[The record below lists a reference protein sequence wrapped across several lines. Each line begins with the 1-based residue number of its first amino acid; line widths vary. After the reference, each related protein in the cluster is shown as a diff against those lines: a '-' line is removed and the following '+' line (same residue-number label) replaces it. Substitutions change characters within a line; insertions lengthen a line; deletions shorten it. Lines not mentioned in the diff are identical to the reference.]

1 LKLAI
6 VIPYFKYTFF
16 EATLQSLAVQTDKR
30 FKVYIGNDA
39 SPKNPTALLQK
50 YKSLLDFEYKEF
62 EYNLGSKSLVK
73 QWERCISMINDEHWL
88 QILGD
93 DDTLADNFV
102 ELFYK
107 NLKDIDNKEIP
118 VIRYA
123 TKIINEKDEIISDLF
138 THPAIE
144 TSVDFLFRRLNGGTR
159 SSLSEY
165 VFKLANVK
173 KYGFKNLPLAW
184 HADDLAVLEFSEFGP
199 VFTITDSYLNF
210 RISGKN
216 ITSFKHDMVIKNNA
230 TFDFYYY
237 LLQHKKEHFNLSQ
250 QKILYSKLE
259 KSLLNDKKNIFFWFK
274 VSILYLSSLKLKGY
288 YLLLNNAINQSVKSL
303 KKKIV

>member
-1 LKLAI
+1 MKLAI

-30 FKVYIGNDA
+30 FKLYIGNDA
-39 SPKNPTALLQK
+39 SPENPTALLQK
-50 YKSLLDFEYKEF
+50 YKLLLDFEYQEF
-62 EYNLGSKSLVK
+62 ENNLGSKSLVK
-73 QWERCISMINDEHWL
+73 QWERCISMINDELWL

-93 DDTLADNFV
+93 DDTLAENFV

-107 NLKDIDNKEIP
+107 NLEAIDNIDIQ

-123 TKIINEKDEIISDLF
+123 TKIINEEDKIISELF
-138 THPAIE
+138 THPEIE

-230 TFDFYYY
+230 TFGFYYY
-237 LLQHKKEHFNLSQ
+237 LLQHKREHFNLSQ

-259 KSLLNDKKNIFFWFK
+259 KSLLNDKKSIYFWYK
-274 VSILYLSSLKLKGY
+274 VTLLYLSTLHVKRFC
-288 YLLLNNAINQSVKSL
+288 LLLNNAFNQSVKSL
-303 KKKIV
+303 IKR